1 MDEILRFLGLKEH
14 PFRITPD
21 TDFFFETEAHREA
34 IDTLKYLIQSG
45 EGFAVII
52 GEPGTGKTITL
63 RKFVQDLPKDVEYA
77 YIFFPTLSSDELF
90 TTIAED
96 LGISLDKSINKNQ
109 FFSILSNYLLTK
121 KEEGKKV
128 LVMIDEAQGIP
139 EKTLEDLRLLS
150 NLETDKEKLLNIVL
164 AGQSE
169 LEEKLNSPTLRQ
181 LRQRITLLSKL
192 RPLTFDETK
201 NYILY
206 RLNKAD
212 GTNIKIDDKAF
223 KAVYRYSKGFP
234 RVINQIMDRTLMAAF
249 VEKTRNIKEKHVK
262 AAAKSL
268 DLIKNNEVSKKT
280 TYIVLAGIFIS
291 ILIGFGVYLSTSFYH
306 PVKKDITLEQIT
318 PQKENNTSQPVAAKA
333 NTPKK
338 FYILYLMTGK
348 NLDDL
353 LKKKEKLEN
362 KLPKKLTVLK
372 VKNGKY
378 YALALLYENK
388 TKALSDLKQIKKL
401 FPKLKPFVT
410 NKKYDLTDNIITVKK
425 ESQDIKNGAEHTES

>member
-21 TDFFFETEAHREA
+21 TDFFFKTEAHREA
-34 IDTLKYLIQSG
+34 IDTLKYLIQSE

-63 RKFVQDLPKDVEYA
+63 RKFVQDLPEDVEYA

-90 TTIAED
+90 STIAED

-128 LVMIDEAQGIP
+128 LVVIDEAQGIP

-164 AGQSE
+164 AGQPE
-169 LEEKLNSPTLRQ
+169 LEEKLNSPPLRQ

-192 RPLTFDETK
+192 RPLTFNETK

-249 VEKTRNIKEKHVK
+249 VEKTRNIKEKHVR

-268 DLIKNNEVSKKT
+268 DLIKHNEVSRKT
-280 TYIVLAGIFIS
+280 TYVILSGVFIS
-291 ILIGFGVYLSTSFYH
+291 ILVGFGVYSYKFFYH
-306 PVKKDITLEQIT
+306 SVKKNTTLEQII
-318 PQKENNTSQPVAAKA
+318 PPKENNTSQPVVDKV

-338 FYILYLMTGK
+338 FYVLYLMTGK
-348 NLDDL
+348 IFDDL
-353 LKKKEKLEN
+353 LKKKEKLEK
-362 KLPKKLTVLK
+362 KLQKKLTVLK

-378 YALALLYENK
+378 YALAILYEDK
-388 TKALSDLKQIKKL
+388 TKALSDLKQIKRL

-410 NKKYDLTDNIITVKK
+410 NKKYDLTDNIITVSKR
-425 ESQDIKNGAEHTES
+425 N